1 MWNGKDYFTERV
13 KETTSII
20 REQYLNNNY
29 LCIKV
34 KDLATQ
40 RMAATPCNLGYLH
53 CRLALASQLPAGKLK
68 HSSVFHVVRLVILTQ
83 FLPIPAPE
91 TRFLKN
97 RKTRKMQLCLFQ
109 TTSTIQT
116 KGSMQANDRTPS

>member
-1 MWNGKDYFTERV
+1 MEKITSLKGSKKPQALSENSTS
-13 KETTSII
+13 TTITCVLRSKS
-20 REQYLNNNY
+20 L
-29 LCIKV
+29 LLK
-34 KDLATQ
+34 Q

-68 HSSVFHVVRLVILTQ
+68 HSSVFYVVRLMILTQ

-109 TTSTIQT
+109 TTLTIQT